1 MSVAA
6 RARKFWG
13 WGYDDFQLDSALMRL
28 IEQFLVQGA
37 GLQLTDPAPVPSL
50 DAITLPRARC
60 QAPAPLREILSDDA
74 HERASHT
81 YGKSFR
87 DVCRGL
93 QGDFRNAPDLVA
105 RPADEAGIERVLEFA
120 SGQRLAVIPYGGGS
134 SVVGGVE
141 AINLHGYDGVISLD
155 LTALSG
161 VVEVDDVSRC
171 ARIRGGTLGPDVEA
185 GLKPHGLSLRH
196 YPQSFE
202 FSSLGGWIV
211 TRSGG
216 HYASLH
222 TRIDDFTESVRML
235 TPSGVMETRRLP
247 SHGAGPAEE
256 RLICGSEGIFGVVT
270 EAWMRLQ
277 QLPQYRAGA
286 TLCFEEF
293 NAGAQACRVLAQSGL
308 HPSNARLVDKREAM
322 MMGLGLGDAHMLIVA
337 FESHDHPVDALLQR
351 AVQLCSDFGGVEK
364 KAAGRSAEQETGA
377 EQWKE
382 SFLRAPYLRDEMIRR
397 GLVAE
402 TLETSIT
409 WDRFERFHSEIR
421 ACARD
426 MIEQECGRGFITC
439 RFTHIYPDGCAPYY
453 TIIGQG
459 RPGAQVEQ
467 WDRIKSAISDVILR
481 EGGSITHHHAVG
493 RDHVPWYV
501 QQATPIVQSMLRGA
515 KYALDPDWIM
525 NPGVLLALR
534 KNTDVHG
541 DLQSADVEELLN
553 L

>member
-1 MSVAA
+1 MSAA
-6 RARKFWG
+6 GRVRKFWG
-13 WGYDDFQLDSALMRL
+13 WGFEGFELDAGLLQL
-28 IEQFLVQGA
+28 IEQFLVKGA
-37 GLQLTDPAPVPSL
+37 GLALSEPAPPPAATAL
-50 DAITLPRARC
+50 DLPRVRCEAPRNLQGICSVDAR
-60 QAPAPLREILSDDA
+60 D
-74 HERASHT
+74 RAGHT

-87 DVCRGL
+87 DVWRGL
-93 QGDFRNAPDLVA
+93 RGDFGNAPDLVA
-105 RPADEAGIERVLEFA
+105 RPRDEADIERVLEFA
-120 SGQRLAVIPYGGGS
+120 ALHRLAVIPYGGGS

-141 AINLHGYDGVISLD
+141 AIDLHGYNGVISLD
-155 LTALSG
+155 LGALTG
-161 VVEVDDVSRC
+161 IVEVDEVSRC

-202 FSSLGGWIV
+202 FSTLGGWIV

-222 TRIDDFTESVRML
+222 TRIDEFTESVRML

-270 EAWMRLQ
+270 EAWMRVQ
-277 QLPQYRAGA
+277 QLPQHRAGA
-286 TLCFEEF
+286 TVCFREF
-293 NAGAQACRVLAQSGL
+293 QHGVNACRALAQSGL
-308 HPSNARLVDKREAM
+308 YPSNARLVDKREAM
-322 MMGLGLGDAHMLIVA
+322 MMGLGMGDAHMLIVA
-337 FESHDHPVDALLQR
+337 FESHDHPVDAALQR
-351 AVQLCSDFGGVEK
+351 ALELCADHGGSEK
-364 KAAGRSAEQETGA
+364 KKPARGADPDSGA
-377 EQWKE
+377 EQWKA
-382 SFLRAPYLRDEMIRR
+382 SFLRAPYLRDELIRR

-402 TLETSIT
+402 TFETSVT
-409 WDRFERFHSEIR
+409 WDRFERFHNAVR
-421 ACARD
+421 ARAKEVID
-426 MIEQECGRGFITC
+426 EECGKGFITC
-439 RFTHIYPDGCAPYY
+439 RFTHLYPDGCAPYY
-453 TIIGQG
+453 TIVAQG
-459 RPGAQVEQ
+459 RPGGQLEQ
-467 WDRIKSAISDVILR
+467 WDRIKAALSDVLLR

-541 DLQSADVEELLN
+541 NLESSDVEELLN